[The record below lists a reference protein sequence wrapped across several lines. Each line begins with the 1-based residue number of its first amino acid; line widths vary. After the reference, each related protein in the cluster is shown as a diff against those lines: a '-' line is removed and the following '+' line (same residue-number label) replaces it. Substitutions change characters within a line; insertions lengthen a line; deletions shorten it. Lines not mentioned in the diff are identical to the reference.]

1 MAFLPGSLPG
11 VPDDD
16 VALLPGSL
24 QGVRL
29 SGQFSDG
36 RILKPQIVDEVIQ
49 IVRDANLKIIC
60 INAKII
66 GSVTFL

>member
-1 MAFLPGSLPG
+1 MAFLPGSLQG

-36 RILKPQIVDEVIQ
+36 RILKPQVVDEVIQ
-49 IVRDANLKIIC
+49 IVRDANLKI
-60 INAKII
+60 
-66 GSVTFL
+66 